1 MDRVQ
6 ELVIIRMNIYNN
18 NQEGGG
24 EECCLISKQ
33 EEIMDVC
40 LSELVFV
47 RNLDITGHM
56 YHYSKIC

>member
-1 MDRVQ
+1 
-6 ELVIIRMNIYNN
+6 MNIYNN

-47 RNLDITGHM
+47 QNLDITGHM